1 MKKAMKK
8 LFRITDKASEI
19 IAWIAVAMVVVMAVM
34 YVIDVVGRLIFSS
47 QMKGTFEIA
56 QFMLCMIVFIAYPY
70 AQVRRGH
77 IHVGF
82 IMNHVPKKPKTV
94 ILAFGFLWGAIC
106 CGIVAYA
113 LWTQGDFVLKS
124 GKASQV
130 LQIPFYPIYYASSVL
145 MGFFGFTI
153 LMDLIKAIMA
163 LAGDTD
169 CDQSI
174 AKILS

>member
-1 MKKAMKK
+1 MKKALKK

-19 IAWIAVAMVVVMAVM
+19 ISWIAVAMVIIMALM
-34 YVIDVVGRLIFSS
+34 YVVDVAGRLIFSS

-82 IMNHVPKKPKTV
+82 IMNNVPKKPKYI
-94 ILAFGFLWGAIC
+94 ILAFGFFWGAIC

-113 LWTQGDFVLKS
+113 LWTQGIFTQES

-130 LQIPFYPIYYASSVL
+130 LQIPFYPIYYASAAL

-153 LMDLIKAIMA
+153 LMDLIRAIMA
-163 LAGDTD
+163 VAGDEE
-169 CDQSI
+169 CDKSI